1 MTMLTQDQINKILR
15 LKIKDLNPSTI
26 TVLAVRGNEGEN
38 RIGVFDDRAYVVYDW
53 TLKGTW
59 RMNTDPTSDAVG
71 RAHLMPGVYD
81 YRAGKHHIN
90 SPAPKGRAAF
100 VQAGRVRIYRTG
112 QGFESGWFGINLHD
126 ARGGS
131 TSSLAC
137 QTWNQGSDFYN
148 DDGTGFRD
156 VLYRLLG
163 VTPEQV
169 MANPSGVGRKFKY
182 VLVTS
187 AEVTKLLALAQLGS
201 S

>member
-1 MTMLTQDQINKILR
+1 MTIGR
-15 LKIKDLNPSTI
+15 VSTI
-26 TVLAVRGNEGEN
+26 SIPRLR
-38 RIGVFDDRAYVVYDW
+38 
-53 TLKGTW
+53 KG
-59 RMNTDPTSDAVG
+59 G
-71 RAHLMPGVYD
+71 RRLF
-81 YRAGKHHIN
+81 K
-90 SPAPKGRAAF
+90 
-100 VQAGRVRIYRTG
+100 AGRVRIYRTG
-112 QGFESGWFGINLHD
+112 HGFESGWFGINLHD

-156 VLYRLLG
+156 VLYQRLG

>member
-15 LKIKDLNPSTI
+15 LKIKNLDPSTI
-26 TVLAVRGNEGEN
+26 TVLAVRGNEGQN

-59 RMNTDPTSDAVG
+59 RMNTDPTSEAVG

-112 QGFESGWFGINLHD
+112 HGFESGWFGINLHD

-182 VLVTS
+182 VLVAS
-187 AEVTKLLALAQLGS
+187 AEVTKMLRLAQLGS
-201 S
+201 L